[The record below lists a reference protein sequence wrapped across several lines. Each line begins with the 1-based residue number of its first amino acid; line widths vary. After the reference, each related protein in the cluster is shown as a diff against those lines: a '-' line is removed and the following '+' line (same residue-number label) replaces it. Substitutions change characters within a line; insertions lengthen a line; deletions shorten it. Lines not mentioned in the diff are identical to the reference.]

1 MGIRIQPKEIEVPE
15 DDPFKHDL
23 LGREKPVEILTH
35 LIGSVEGPCVLAIDA
50 VWGTG
55 KTTFIRMWSQY
66 MQNKNFPVIEFNA
79 WENDFAG
86 DPFVALSAELTD
98 GLNKYTDKGK
108 PLAQKIDII
117 SWLCQVIPWLC
128 QVAGY
133 RVKSTDKDKPLA
145 QKIDTTKK
153 AAAEVLRRAAPGV
166 LRAATAGILDV
177 SPLIE
182 KEIGQALASYAEERL
197 AKYQETKDSVKAFK
211 KSLKEIAC
219 ELMKPRDGQPGRPLV
234 VIIDELDR
242 CRPSYAVELLEVAK
256 HLCAVDNIIFVL
268 AVNRSQLAHSI
279 RALYGSD
286 FDAEGYLRRFFD
298 LDFQLPDPG
307 QQDFQ
312 LPDPGQQDFQPP
324 DPGQQVLTNGRH
336 KFIDALLKET
346 HIGQYFNTHS
356 IFRYACTLLRVF
368 FGTPS
373 VSLRMTEQAIHRLG
387 LVFASLP
394 RDQQTLDSGR
404 WPRLML
410 AAIIALIMRTL
421 DLDRYREFIR
431 GELSDEEMIK
441 LVYSWPGAED
451 LQQQY
456 AYLRPSVEAT
466 IIIACQERTNSSI
479 LFQKYYDP
487 KNAQNLNASRY
498 RERPPEDHEEK
509 LRDQINYLWNRRN
522 GIGFWD
528 IVQRLELLSPD
539 FLNEGSSVSSSA

>member
-1 MGIRIQPKEIEVPE
+1 MGIRIQPKEIEVPK

-50 VWGTG
+50 AWGTG
-55 KTTFIRMWSQY
+55 KTTFIKMWSQY
-66 MQNKNFPVIEFNA
+66 LRNENFPVIEFNA

-108 PLAQKIDII
+108 PLAQKID
-117 SWLCQVIPWLC
+117 
-128 QVAGY
+128 
-133 RVKSTDKDKPLA
+133 
-145 QKIDTTKK
+145 TTKK

-166 LRAATAGILDV
+166 LRAATAGILDI
-177 SPLIE
+177 SPWIE

-197 AKYQETKDSVKAFK
+197 SKYQATKDSVKAFK

-256 HLCAVDNIIFVL
+256 HFFAVDNIIFVL
-268 AVNRSQLAHSI
+268 AVNRSQLARSI

-298 LDFQLPDPG
+298 LDFQLPDP
-307 QQDFQ
+307 D
-312 LPDPGQQDFQPP
+312 
-324 DPGQQVLTNGRH
+324 R
-336 KFIDALLKET
+336 KAFINALLDATQIK
-346 HIGQYFNTHS
+346 QYLSTRDITERAHK
-356 IFRYACTLLRVF
+356 LLAVF
-368 FGTPS
+368 FDVPS
-373 VSLRMTEQAIHRLG
+373 LSLRRVAQAIHRLS

-394 RDQQTLDSGR
+394 RDQQTLNSGR
-404 WPRLML
+404 WPRFML
-410 AAIIALIMRTL
+410 EAVIALIMRTL
-421 DLDRYREFIR
+421 DFDRYREFIR

-441 LVYSWPGAED
+441 LVYSWPGAEA
-451 LQQQY
+451 LQQQD

-466 IIIACQERTNSSI
+466 IIIAYQEITNSSI

-487 KNAQNLNASRY
+487 DPVNHQTSNALHGWEMQ
-498 RERPPEDHEEK
+498 HEEK
-509 LRDQINYLWNRRN
+509 LRKLINHLWNRRN
-522 GIGFWD
+522 GIGFMD

-539 FLNEGSSVSSSA
+539 FLNEGPDDSSSA

>member
-15 DDPFKHDL
+15 DNPFTHDL

-50 VWGTG
+50 AWGTG

-66 MQNKNFPVIEFNA
+66 LRNENFPVIKFNA

-98 GLNKYTDKGK
+98 GLNKY
-108 PLAQKIDII
+108 
-117 SWLCQVIPWLC
+117 
-128 QVAGY
+128 
-133 RVKSTDKDKPLA
+133 TDKDKPLA

-166 LRAATAGILDV
+166 LRVATAGILDV

-256 HLCAVDNIIFVL
+256 HFFAVDNIIFVL

-279 RALYGSD
+279 RALYGSA

-307 QQDFQ
+307 QQ
-312 LPDPGQQDFQPP
+312 
-324 DPGQQVLTNGRH
+324 VLTNERH

-346 HIGQYFNTHS
+346 HIDQYFNTHS
-356 IFRYACTLLRVF
+356 IFRDARTLLWIF
-368 FGTPS
+368 WGAPNI
-373 VSLRMTEQAIHRLG
+373 SLRRVEQAIHRLG

-404 WPRLML
+404 WSWLML

-421 DLDRYREFIR
+421 DFDRYREFVR

-451 LQQQY
+451 LQHEH
-456 AYLRPSVEAT
+456 AYLRSSVEAI
-466 IIIACQERTNSSI
+466 IIIAYQEITNSSI
-479 LFQKYYDP
+479 LFQKYYGQKYYGPDP
-487 KNAQNLNASRY
+487 VNLQTSNALHGW
-498 RERPPEDHEEK
+498 ERQHEEN
-509 LRDQINYLWNRRN
+509 LRNQINHLWNMQN

-539 FLNEGSSVSSSA
+539 FLNEGSSDSSSA

>member
-50 VWGTG
+50 AWGTG

-66 MQNKNFPVIEFNA
+66 LRNENFPVIEFNA

-108 PLAQKIDII
+108 PLAQKID
-117 SWLCQVIPWLC
+117 
-128 QVAGY
+128 
-133 RVKSTDKDKPLA
+133 
-145 QKIDTTKK
+145 TTKK

-166 LRAATAGILDV
+166 LRVATAGILDV

-197 AKYQETKDSVKAFK
+197 SKYQETKDSVKAFK

-256 HLCAVDNIIFVL
+256 HLFAVDNIIFVL

-279 RALYGSD
+279 RVLYGSD

-298 LDFQLPDPG
+298 L
-307 QQDFQ
+307 DFQ

-346 HIGQYFNTHS
+346 HIETHIDHYFNTCS
-356 IFRYACTLLRVF
+356 IFRYAHPLLWVF
-368 FGTPS
+368 LGAPS
-373 VSLRMTEQAIHRLG
+373 VSLRRVEQAIHRLG

-410 AAIIALIMRTL
+410 AAVIALIMRTL
-421 DLDRYREFIR
+421 DVDRYREFIH

-441 LVYSWPGAED
+441 LVYSWPGAEA
-451 LQQQY
+451 LQQEY
-456 AYLRPSVEAT
+456 AHVKASIEAT
-466 IIIACQERTNSSI
+466 IIIAYQEITNSSI
-479 LFQKYYDP
+479 LFQKYHDP

-509 LRDQINYLWNRRN
+509 LRDQINHLWNMRN
-522 GIGFWD
+522 GIGFMD

-539 FLNEGSSVSSSA
+539 FLNEGSSDSSSA

>member
-15 DDPFKHDL
+15 DNPFKHDL

-50 VWGTG
+50 AWGTG
-55 KTTFIRMWSQY
+55 KTTFIKMWSQY
-66 MQNKNFPVIEFNA
+66 LRNENFPVIEFNA

-98 GLNKYTDKGK
+98 GLNKYTDKG
-108 PLAQKIDII
+108 
-117 SWLCQVIPWLC
+117 
-128 QVAGY
+128 
-133 RVKSTDKDKPLA
+133 KPLA

-197 AKYQETKDSVKAFK
+197 SKYQATKDSVKAFK

-256 HLCAVDNIIFVL
+256 HFFAVDNIIFVL
-268 AVNRSQLAHSI
+268 AVNRSQLARSI
-279 RALYGSD
+279 KALYGSC

-298 LDFQLPDPG
+298 LDFQLPDP
-307 QQDFQ
+307 D
-312 LPDPGQQDFQPP
+312 
-324 DPGQQVLTNGRH
+324 QQVLTNERH

-346 HIGQYFNTHS
+346 HIDQYFNTHS
-356 IFRYACTLLRVF
+356 IFRYGRPLLWVF
-368 FGTPS
+368 LGTPS
-373 VSLRMTEQAIHRLG
+373 VSLRRAEQAIHRLG
-387 LVFASLP
+387 VVFASLP

-404 WPRLML
+404 WSWLML
-410 AAIIALIMRTL
+410 AAVIALIMRTL
-421 DLDRYREFIR
+421 DFDRYREFIR

-441 LVYSWPGAED
+441 LVYRWPGAED
-451 LQQQY
+451 LLQDPVHVQDP
-456 AYLRPSVEAT
+456 AHVKASIETT
-466 IIIACQERTNSSI
+466 IIIAYQEITNSSI
-479 LFQKYYDP
+479 LFQKYYGQKNYGPDP
-487 KNAQNLNASRY
+487 VNLQTSNALHGW
-498 RERPPEDHEEK
+498 ERQHEEN
-509 LRDQINYLWNRRN
+509 LRNQIYLLWDRWN
-522 GIGFWD
+522 GIGFRD

-539 FLNEGSSVSSSA
+539 FLNEGPDDSSSA

>member
-15 DDPFKHDL
+15 DNPFKHDL

-50 VWGTG
+50 AWGTG

-66 MQNKNFPVIEFNA
+66 LRNKNFPVIKFNA

-98 GLNKYTDKGK
+98 GLNKY
-108 PLAQKIDII
+108 
-117 SWLCQVIPWLC
+117 
-128 QVAGY
+128 
-133 RVKSTDKDKPLA
+133 TDKDKPLA

-166 LRAATAGILDV
+166 LRAATAGILDI

-256 HLCAVDNIIFVL
+256 HLFAVDNIIFVL
-268 AVNRSQLAHSI
+268 AVNRSQWARSI
-279 RALYGSD
+279 RALYGSG
-286 FDAEGYLRRFFD
+286 FDAAGYLRRFFD
-298 LDFQLPDPG
+298 LDFQLPDP
-307 QQDFQ
+307 D
-312 LPDPGQQDFQPP
+312 
-324 DPGQQVLTNGRH
+324 R
-336 KFIDALLKET
+336 KAFINALLDATQIK
-346 HIGQYFNTHS
+346 QYRSNRDMTEMAHK
-356 IFRYACTLLRVF
+356 LLAVF
-368 FGTPS
+368 FDVPS
-373 VSLRMTEQAIHRLG
+373 VSLRRVEQAIHRLG

-410 AAIIALIMRTL
+410 AAVIALIMRTL
-421 DLDRYREFIR
+421 DFDRYREFIR

-441 LVYSWPGAED
+441 LVYSWPGAEAF
-451 LQQQY
+451 QQEH
-456 AYLRPSVEAT
+456 AHVKASIEAT
-466 IIIACQERTNSSI
+466 IIIAYQEITNSSI
-479 LFQKYYDP
+479 LYRKYYGPKYGPDP
-487 KNAQNLNASRY
+487 VNLQTSNALQGWERQYEENLRN
-498 RERPPEDHEEK
+498 
-509 LRDQINYLWNRRN
+509 QINYLGNMQN
-522 GIGFWD
+522 GIGFRD

-539 FLNEGSSVSSSA
+539 FLNEGPDDSSSA

>member
-1 MGIRIQPKEIEVPE
+1 MRIRIQPKEIEVPE
-15 DDPFKHDL
+15 DNPFKHDL

-50 VWGTG
+50 AWGTG

-66 MQNKNFPVIEFNA
+66 LRNKDFLVIEFNA

-86 DPFVALSAELTD
+86 APFVALSAELTD
-98 GLNKYTDKGK
+98 GFREYVDESLAEKMQNVASDVLQWIVPGAIRGITASTLLGGLGESFATYT
-108 PLAQKIDII
+108 
-117 SWLCQVIPWLC
+117 
-128 QVAGY
+128 
-133 RVKSTDKDKPLA
+133 
-145 QKIDTTKK
+145 
-153 AAAEVLRRAAPGV
+153 
-166 LRAATAGILDV
+166 
-177 SPLIE
+177 
-182 KEIGQALASYAEERL
+182 EERL
-197 AKYQETKDSVKAFK
+197 SKYQETKDSVKAFK

-256 HLCAVDNIIFVL
+256 HLFAVDNIIFVL
-268 AVNRSQLAHSI
+268 AVNRSQLARSI

-298 LDFQLPDPG
+298 LDFQLLEPD
-307 QQDFQ
+307 
-312 LPDPGQQDFQPP
+312 
-324 DPGQQVLTNGRH
+324 QQVLTNERH

-346 HIGQYFNTHS
+346 HIETHIDQYFNTSS
-356 IFRYACTLLRVF
+356 IFRYARPLLCIF
-368 FGTPS
+368 LGTPS
-373 VSLRMTEQAIHRLG
+373 VSLRRVEQAIHRLG

-410 AAIIALIMRTL
+410 AAVIALIMRTL
-421 DLDRYREFIR
+421 DFDRYREFIR

-441 LVYSWPGAED
+441 LVYSWPGAET
-451 LQQQY
+451 LQQQH

-466 IIIACQERTNSSI
+466 IIIACQEITNSSI

-487 KNAQNLNASRY
+487 DPVNPQTSNAVHGWEMQ
-498 RERPPEDHEEK
+498 HEEK
-509 LRDQINYLWNRRN
+509 LHKLINHLWHRRN
-522 GIGFWD
+522 GIGFRD

-539 FLNEGSSVSSSA
+539 FLNQV